1 MTTQRA
7 PLQSPGSLGR
17 AAQQARLARG
27 MTQAQL
33 AVELDIAPSA
43 ISEIENG
50 KATIYIRRYFDIMRA
65 TGMTLTA
72 TWEDE
77 DAGEQAEQQ
86 DADRLAEQQREEEE
100 HDDAPR
106 G

>member
-1 MTTQRA
+1 MPTQRA
-7 PLQSPGSLGR
+7 PLRSPASLGI

-33 AVELDIAPSA
+33 AAELEISASA

-72 TWEDE
+72 TWEDDYDE
-77 DAGEQAEQQ
+77 GS
-86 DADRLAEQQREEEE
+86 
-100 HDDAPR
+100 R